1 MIGVAATPSSSVSS
15 SVLAHRDGLP
25 EFDAWS
31 VLTQAQPELLPLLL
45 VLVPACAYLYGVR
58 RLTARGDRWPVGR
71 TLSFLVGGLGTIAVA
86 TMSGLAAYDE
96 SLFAAHMV
104 QHMLLSMVATV
115 FLALGAPITLALR
128 TLPLVAKRRVMAV
141 LHSRFA
147 AVMSHPLV
155 PWLLFVSSP
164 FLLYFTGWY
173 EATLDHRVLHELLH
187 LHFLVVG
194 ALFFWPLLG
203 VDPVPGRSGHP
214 FRMLLV
220 AATLPFHAFLGV
232 SIMSVEPDGRGL
244 LAADHYLPLHGL
256 AESVFQQQLGGGLLW
271 ASGDLV
277 GLLFLGV
284 LLTQWMRASQREAV
298 REDRRL
304 DRLEAAER
312 ATAERTGSEAAERAG
327 SEAAERA
334 TAERTGSE
342 RTTTTA

>member
-1 MIGVAATPSSSVSS
+1 VIGAVASLSPSAVGV
-15 SVLAHRDGLP
+15 VLAHRDGLP
-25 EFDAWS
+25 EFGAWS
-31 VLTQAQPELLPLLL
+31 VLTQARPELLPLLL
-45 VLVPACAYLYGVR
+45 VLVPACLYLYGVR
-58 RLTARGDRWPVGR
+58 RLTGRGDRWPLGR
-71 TLSFLVGGLGTIAVA
+71 TVSFVVGGLGTIALA

-128 TLPLVAKRRVMAV
+128 TLPRAHKRLVMAV

-147 AVMSHPLV
+147 AVMSSPLV
-155 PWLLFVSSP
+155 PWVLFVSSP
-164 FLLYFTGWY
+164 FALYFTGWY
-173 EATLDHRVLHELLH
+173 EATLDNRFLHEMLH

-194 ALFFWPLLG
+194 SLFFWPLLG

-232 SIMSVEPDGRGL
+232 AIMSVEPDGRGL

-271 ASGDLV
+271 ASGDVV

-312 ATAERTGSEAAERAG
+312 AASQRTPTPTS
-327 SEAAERA
+327 
-334 TAERTGSE
+334 
-342 RTTTTA
+342 